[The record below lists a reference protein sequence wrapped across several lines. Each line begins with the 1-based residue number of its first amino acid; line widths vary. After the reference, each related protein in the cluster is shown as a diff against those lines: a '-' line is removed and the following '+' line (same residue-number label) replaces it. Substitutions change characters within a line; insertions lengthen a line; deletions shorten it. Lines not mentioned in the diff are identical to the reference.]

1 MTHNTT
7 MAIKSFSTDQNE
19 GNALEAL
26 MEYWGKSNLM
36 HISEEMG
43 LEFLAKLE
51 SGEICITREKCD
63 FVEMSN

>member
-26 MEYWGKSNLM
+26 MDWYGVTSLM
-36 HISEEMG
+36 QIPESAG
-43 LEFLAKLE
+43 LEFLAMLE
-51 SGEICITREKCD
+51 SGEVIL
-63 FVEMSN
+63 